1 VPPRTGEQSSTRVQ
15 GVESLV
21 GQLLLRDATAGL
33 DPRTRQIVETQLA
46 GVLPGRLVRPA
57 APAADVRVVLVRHAL
72 PGNGV
77 VPLGGLWPAL
87 VAAAASGT
95 APATLPDGGSRAAA
109 TLWRSPAAPVDTR
122 IRRSVSFDL
131 DLTAV
136 PLFSSFVLVAVVM
149 SASNQISPA
158 DLVISPGSNPTT
170 VDQLVT
176 TSPHV
181 AARSVA
187 LVV

>member
-1 VPPRTGEQSSTRVQ
+1 MPSPSPRTEA
-15 GVESLV
+15 E
-21 GQLLLRDATAGL
+21 LLRLIPRPTPHGPASATL
-33 DPRTRQIVETQLA
+33 RSRHPVVH
-46 GVLPGRLVRPA
+46 VLVHQRWSSPA
-57 APAADVRVVLVRHAL
+57 AAADVRVALIRHAL
-72 PGNGV
+72 PANGV

-87 VAAAASGT
+87 VGAAASGT
-95 APATLPDGGSRAAA
+95 VPALSDGWSQAGAVFWKNPD
-109 TLWRSPAAPVDTR
+109 APVDTR
-122 IRRSVSFDL
+122 IPRVVSFDL
-131 DLTAV
+131 DLTADA
-136 PLFSSFVLVAVVM
+136 LWSSFVLVAVVM

-158 DLVISPGSNPTT
+158 DLLVSPGTNATT

>member
-1 VPPRTGEQSSTRVQ
+1 
-15 GVESLV
+15 
-21 GQLLLRDATAGL
+21 
-33 DPRTRQIVETQLA
+33 
-46 GVLPGRLVRPA
+46 
-57 APAADVRVVLVRHAL
+57 
-72 PGNGV
+72 
-77 VPLGGLWPAL
+77 
-87 VAAAASGT
+87 
-95 APATLPDGGSRAAA
+95 
-109 TLWRSPAAPVDTR
+109 
-122 IRRSVSFDL
+122 
-131 DLTAV
+131 
-136 PLFSSFVLVAVVM
+136 VLVAVVM

>member
-1 VPPRTGEQSSTRVQ
+1 MAGARGRGCVGDGARHAAGRGEQGGRNAL
-15 GVESLV
+15 EKP
-21 GQLLLRDATAGL
+21 RCAG
-33 DPRTRQIVETQLA
+33 
-46 GVLPGRLVRPA
+46 
-57 APAADVRVVLVRHAL
+57 RHAH
-72 PGNGV
+72 PKVG
-77 VPLGGLWPAL
+77 
-87 VAAAASGT
+87 
-95 APATLPDGGSRAAA
+95 
-109 TLWRSPAAPVDTR
+109 
-122 IRRSVSFDL
+122 SFDL